1 MKNIVKQLFLKIILF
16 TLISVFISPL
26 WANEASILNENNLPP
41 EFEASYDIYKGSLR
55 VGKMQVSLKKNDDEV
70 VYESS
75 TKPVGMAAFFLG
87 DQIITDRSTLKLIHE
102 RYHVIEFI
110 HDMPESDKN
119 RNEHY
124 RFDWENNT
132 ASVKYKDRNNEITI
146 PEHTFDNYSAQLL
159 LMRAPKEEVATNNY
173 SVISKGRLKEYIYQ
187 LEGNEAI
194 DTKVGKFDANKFVRK
209 KDNDKKTTYYGWYAE
224 KLNYI
229 PVKLDKY
236 ENGKLDVSM
245 QITDIKWLDEQAV
258 H

>member
-1 MKNIVKQLFLKIILF
+1 MKYFVHSFCLKIIAF
-16 TLISVFISPL
+16 TLVGVFLSPL
-26 WANEASILNENNLPP
+26 WANDAAILNESNLPP
-41 EFEASYDIYKGSLR
+41 EFEASYDIYKGNLR
-55 VGKMQVSLKKNDDEV
+55 VGKMQVSLKKTEDEV
-70 VYESS
+70 IYQSS
-75 TKPVGMAAFFLG
+75 TKPVGMAALFLG
-87 DQIITDRSTLKLIHE
+87 NQIITDRSRLKLIDD
-102 RYHVIEFI
+102 RYHAIEFI
-110 HDMPESDKN
+110 HDMPDSDKN

-124 RFDWENNT
+124 LFDWENKT
-132 ASVKYKDRNNEITI
+132 ASVKYKDRNNELTI
-146 PEHTFDNYSAQLL
+146 PDYTFDNYSTQLL
-159 LMRAPKEEVATNNY
+159 LMRAPKAQNVTNHY

-245 QITDIKWLDEQAV
+245 QITDIKWLDESAV